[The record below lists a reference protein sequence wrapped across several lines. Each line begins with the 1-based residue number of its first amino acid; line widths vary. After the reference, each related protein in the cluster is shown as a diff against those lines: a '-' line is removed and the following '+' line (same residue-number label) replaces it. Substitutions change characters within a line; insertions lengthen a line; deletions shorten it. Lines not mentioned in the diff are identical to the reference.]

1 MSLNDLDTFQDISR
15 YFKVFQAYIRSFGVG
30 SQLWGILHG
39 APCSPAGSLCRD
51 HWRAAEKAK
60 EEGQRRERRERSRI
74 FRLTAWQPAMTR
86 VSVFQ
91 TQSLNAEFSPVMIV
105 YSSRSKF
112 MIHNENKPKELRKKK
127 RPSLSQSDFLEVLSW
142 AQTWHP
148 QELPGPIFYRGC
160 FYKVA
165 DMWRKSDN
173 GGINPQL
180 YEHQKEWGMGRMV
193 KTHPNWG
200 VYPASFQTPV
210 ILKLPE

>member
-1 MSLNDLDTFQDISR
+1 M
-15 YFKVFQAYIRSFGVG
+15 G

-105 YSSRSKF
+105 YSSRSNF
-112 MIHNENKPKELRKKK
+112 MIHNENKPKELRKKNGLPCPSQIFWKYSAEHKHDTPRSYLDPFSTEAASTRWRTCGASLTTGGLTPNFMSIKKNGEWGEWWKPIQIEGFIPQVFRHQLYWSFQNSLPMSTVPNAFCRCKESMFNFYK
-127 RPSLSQSDFLEVLSW
+127 RP
-142 AQTWHP
+142 
-148 QELPGPIFYRGC
+148 
-160 FYKVA
+160 
-165 DMWRKSDN
+165 
-173 GGINPQL
+173 
-180 YEHQKEWGMGRMV
+180 
-193 KTHPNWG
+193 
-200 VYPASFQTPV
+200 
-210 ILKLPE
+210 

>member
-1 MSLNDLDTFQDISR
+1 MSLNDLDTFQDTSR
-15 YFKVFQAYIRSFGVG
+15 IFKVFQAYIRSFGVG

-60 EEGQRRERRERSRI
+60 EEGERRERRERSWI

-112 MIHNENKPKELRKKK
+112 MIHNENKPKELRKK
-127 RPSLSQSDFLEVLSW
+127 RAFPVPVRSFGSTQLSTNMTPSGTAWTHFLQRLLLQGCGHV
-142 AQTWHP
+142 AQVWH
-148 QELPGPIFYRGC
+148 
-160 FYKVA
+160 
-165 DMWRKSDN
+165 
-173 GGINPQL
+173 
-180 YEHQKEWGMGRMV
+180 WGD
-193 KTHPNWG
+193 
-200 VYPASFQTPV
+200 
-210 ILKLPE
+210 